1 MIMKLRDIYVK
12 AFRLFDEEHI
22 EFVNERFAD
31 NGCADFV
38 TIYAP
43 NGFGKT
49 SLFDAIEFGM
59 TKNIKRLKFSNFKE
73 NVESDKKL
81 SDIGSF
87 IHNKK
92 RPDDT
97 VTIRLGMEGHDGGN
111 IETKVDKN
119 DERSLLIS
127 EPSNKYFSKVML
139 AQDWFSEFLSA
150 QKADS
155 RFKIF
160 MDNFHD
166 SEGLLDYHAQL
177 KTASTKLKSK
187 IKEDTEKKKK
197 KANSLKNE
205 VDENI
210 LEQVDKMQ
218 STLKELLIGVSWKRK
233 IDEADLK
240 KLNFEASRLLE
251 NIEKKTDDNNLVR
264 SNCQIALTGQDGLIP
279 VDKLDEACQ
288 ALQKS
293 KNKLEKL
300 KAIYAKVIKLKELIA
315 LIEKLNTEKKTL
327 EEWNK
332 VLSFLIEKNSA
343 YRDYLKQI
351 DAQEKI
357 IIKNTVE
364 EKLLVRLQGK
374 YITERNGYEVKLTE
388 LKKELLKIENSIK
401 EFPARYAQYEAE
413 LKETKEKEQQK
424 SSIEKEQIQ
433 KKQSKESIESRV
445 KHLTQLRQTVKER
458 KIEQEIDGYNEKTKR
473 IVSLTKEIKLLAKQ
487 IEDVDGAIKKQLS
500 YKDKVEELLLHSK
513 ELIDAQKKGVCPL
526 CGHDYHST
534 EALLKSIEANKAIS
548 ETLDVLGTQKVKLHA
563 SVNEKNLELNVIYTS
578 LNEEIGQTLYQANV
592 DLTSELTAIKEKEK
606 ELGGY
611 EQRIKEL
618 KKRKDEEFKDFSG
631 LTREQIEK
639 SNEEERI
646 RLSKQIEETDGLLKK
661 NIENAKKLTSSIEG
675 LNAKTEDAKK
685 IINEIKTREDYLTYE
700 QNLNGASSDESMVS
714 IWKQKTSDNIKLI
727 GELQEKVKES
737 TSERKILEEKEQIT
751 IAMEAPITSDL
762 SEADRESNN
771 QQKCY
776 SETIRFIHDK
786 CGVTKVDGQTEVME
800 IVTALKTA
808 NEDYK
813 KQKELLDKQRDA
825 LQEYQT
831 LLKLAGELNEQRT
844 IKKEIEELGKQ
855 IEIEKGNKEAVDKE
869 IVDLEN
875 YLDQYVRNFFQVD
888 LINRLY
894 NQIDPHPEY
903 KKIEFNCD
911 FKYQQPRLNV
921 FMGKRDENDQIVPN
935 LYFSTAQVNI
945 LSFCIFMAK
954 ALFAK
959 NDKGEDL
966 GCIFIDDPIQALDD
980 INILSMIDLL
990 RNVAF
995 SLHKQ
1000 VILTTHDQNFF
1011 ELLQKKIPQDKF
1023 NACYL
1028 KAVTRGKFERV
1039 S

>member
-1 MIMKLRDIYVK
+1 MIMKLRDIYIK

-22 EFVNERFAD
+22 EFVNKRFAD

-81 SDIGSF
+81 SDMGSF

-97 VTIRLGMEGHDGGN
+97 VTIKLGMEDHEGGD
-111 IETKVDKN
+111 IETKVDKA

-127 EPSNKYFSKVML
+127 EPSNRYFSKVML

-150 QKADS
+150 QKAES

-177 KTASTKLKSK
+177 KTASNKLKSE
-187 IKEDTEKKKK
+187 IKGDTEKKKK

-210 LEQVDKMQ
+210 LEQVDKMR
-218 STLKELLIGVSWKRK
+218 STLKELLLEVSWKRK

-240 KLNFEASRLLE
+240 KLNFEASRLFE
-251 NIEKKTDDNNLVR
+251 KIEKKTGDNNLVR
-264 SNCQIALTGQDGLIP
+264 NNCQIALTGQDGLVP
-279 VDKLDEACQ
+279 VDNLDEACKT
-288 ALQKS
+288 LQNCK
-293 KNKLEKL
+293 KKLEKL
-300 KAIYAKVIKLKELIA
+300 KTIHSKIIRLKGLTA
-315 LIEKLNTEKKTL
+315 LVEKFYTEKNML

-332 VLSFLIEKNSA
+332 ALSFLIEKNSV
-343 YRDYLKQI
+343 YRDCLKQI
-351 DAQEKI
+351 DAQDNI
-357 IIKNTVE
+357 IVKHTVE
-364 EKLLVRLQGK
+364 EKLLVQLRGK
-374 YITERNGYEVKLTE
+374 YATEQTGYEEKLTE
-388 LKKELLKIENSIK
+388 LKKELLKIEKSIK

-413 LKETKEKEQQK
+413 LKETKEKEQQR
-424 SSIEKEQIQ
+424 SSLEKKLIQ
-433 KKQSKESIESRV
+433 NKLSKESIESRF
-445 KHLTQLRQTVKER
+445 KQLTQLRQAVKER
-458 KIEQEIDGYNEKTKR
+458 NIEQEIDGYNEKTKR
-473 IVSLTKEIKLLAKQ
+473 IVALTKEIEPLAKQ
-487 IEDVDGAIKKQLS
+487 IEVVDGAIKKQIS
-500 YKDKVEELLLHSK
+500 YKGKVEELLLYSK
-513 ELIDAQKKGVCPL
+513 ELIDVQKKGVCPL

-534 EALLKSIEANKAIS
+534 DALLKSIEANKAIS

-563 SVNEKNLELNVIYTS
+563 NVNEKNLELSVIYAS
-578 LNEEIGQTLYQANV
+578 LDEEIGQALYQANV
-592 DLTSELTAIKEKEK
+592 DLTTELTAIKEKEK
-606 ELGGY
+606 ELG
-611 EQRIKEL
+611 ECELRIKEL
-618 KKRKDEEFKDFSG
+618 KKRRNEEFKDFSL

-639 SNEEERI
+639 SNEEERT
-646 RLSKQIEETDGLLKK
+646 RLSKQIEETNGLLKK
-661 NIENAKKLTSSIEG
+661 NIENVKNLVDNIEG
-675 LNAKTEDAKK
+675 LNVKIEDAKK
-685 IINEIKTREDYLTYE
+685 IINGIKTREDYLTYE
-700 QNLNGASSDESMVS
+700 KNLNGASSDESMVS
-714 IWKQKTSDNIKLI
+714 IWKQKISDNIKQI
-727 GELQEKVKES
+727 GELQEKVKEA
-737 TSERKILEEKEQIT
+737 TSERKTLEEKEQISMT
-751 IAMEAPITSDL
+751 VEAQITNDL
-762 SEADRESNN
+762 AEADREVNN
-771 QQKCY
+771 QQKRY

-800 IVTALKTA
+800 IVTAFKTA

-825 LQEYQT
+825 LQEYKS
-831 LLKLAGELNEQRT
+831 LLKLAGELSEQRT

-855 IEIEKGNKEAVDKE
+855 IVIEKENKEAVDKE

-894 NQIDPHPEY
+894 NQIDPHPDY
-903 KKIEFNCD
+903 KKIEFSCD

-1039 S
+1039 N

>member
-1 MIMKLRDIYVK
+1 MKLRDIYVK

-22 EFVNERFAD
+22 EFVNERFAN

-81 SDIGSF
+81 SDMGSF

-92 RPDDT
+92 KPDDI
-97 VTIRLGMEGHDGGN
+97 VTIKLGLEGHDVGD
-111 IETKVDKN
+111 IETKVNKN

-150 QKADS
+150 QKAES

-160 MDNFHD
+160 MENFYD

-177 KTASTKLKSK
+177 KTVSNKLKSE
-187 IKEDTEKKKK
+187 IKGDSDKKKK
-197 KANSLKNE
+197 KANSIKNE

-210 LEQVDKMQ
+210 MDQVDKMQ
-218 STLKELLIGVSWKRK
+218 STLNELLIEVSWKRK
-233 IDEADLK
+233 IEETYLK

-251 NIEKKTDDNNLVR
+251 NIEKKTGYNNLVR
-264 SNCQIALTGQDGLIP
+264 ENCQIILTGQDGLIP
-279 VDKLDEACQ
+279 VDKLDEACKT
-288 ALQKS
+288 LQNCK
-293 KNKLEKL
+293 KRQEELKTIHTKIIRL
-300 KAIYAKVIKLKELIA
+300 KALTA
-315 LIEKLNTEKKTL
+315 LVEKLNAEKNML

-332 VLSFLIEKNSA
+332 VLSFLIEKNPV

-351 DAQEKI
+351 DAQENI
-357 IIKNTVE
+357 IIKHTVE
-364 EKLLVRLQGK
+364 EKLLVQLQGK
-374 YITERNGYEVKLTE
+374 YATERTGYEGKLTE
-388 LKKELLKIENSIK
+388 LKKELLKIGNSIK

-413 LKETKEKEQQK
+413 LKETREKEQQK
-424 SSIEKEQIQ
+424 SSLEKKLIQ
-433 KKQSKESIESRV
+433 NKQAKESIENRV
-445 KHLTQLRQTVKER
+445 KQLTQLRQAVKVR
-458 KIEQEIDGYNEKTKR
+458 NIEQEIDGYNEKTKR
-473 IVSLTKEIKLLAKQ
+473 IVALTKEIESLAKQ
-487 IEDVDGAIKKQLS
+487 IEVVDGAIKKQIS
-500 YKDKVEELLLHSK
+500 YKDKVEELLLYSK

-534 EALLKSIEANKAIS
+534 DELLKSIEANKAIS

-661 NIENAKKLTSSIEG
+661 NIENAQKLTSSIEG

-751 IAMEAPITSDL
+751 IAMEAQITNDL
-762 SEADRESNN
+762 AETDRESNN
-771 QQKCY
+771 QQKRY
-776 SETIRFIHDK
+776 SETIQFIHDK
-786 CGVTKVDGQTEVME
+786 CGVTTVDGQTEVME
-800 IVTALKTA
+800 IVTAFKTA
-808 NEDYK
+808 NENYK

-825 LQEYQT
+825 LQEYQG

-855 IEIEKGNKEAVDKE
+855 IEIEKEYKGAVDKE

-875 YLDQYVRNFFQVD
+875 YLDRYVRNFFQVD
-888 LINRLY
+888 LINKLY
-894 NQIDPHPEY
+894 NQIDPHPDY

-921 FMGKRDENDQIVPN
+921 FMGKKDENEQIVPN

-1028 KAVTRGKFERV
+1028 KAVARGKFERV

>member
-1 MIMKLRDIYVK
+1 MKLRDIYVK

-31 NGCADFV
+31 SGCADFV

-59 TKNIKRLKFSNFKE
+59 TKNIKRLKFNNFKE

-97 VTIRLGMEGHDGGN
+97 ITIKLGMEGYDGGD
-111 IETKVDKN
+111 IETEVDKD

-166 SEGLLDYHAQL
+166 SEELLDYHAKL
-177 KTASTKLKSK
+177 KTASNKLKSE
-187 IKEDTEKKKK
+187 IKGDSEKKKK
-197 KANSLKNE
+197 KVTSLKNE

-218 STLKELLIGVSWKRK
+218 STLKELFVKVSWKRK

-240 KLNFEASRLLE
+240 KLSFEASRLLE
-251 NIEKKTDDNNLVR
+251 NIEKKTGDNNLVR
-264 SNCQIALTGQDGLIP
+264 NNCQIALTGQDGLIP
-279 VDKLDEACQ
+279 VENLGEASQ
-288 ALQKS
+288 ALQNS
-293 KNKLEKL
+293 KNKLENL
-300 KAIYAKVIKLKELIA
+300 KSIQAKVIKLKELIA
-315 LIEKLNTEKKTL
+315 LIEKLNIDMKTL

-332 VLSFLIEKNSA
+332 VLSYLIKNNSV
-343 YRDYLKQI
+343 YRDFLKQI
-351 DAQEKI
+351 DYQEKI
-357 IIKNTVE
+357 IIKNAVD
-364 EKLLVRLQGK
+364 EKLLVKLQGK
-374 YITERNGYEVKLTE
+374 NTTERNGYEVKLTE
-388 LKKELLKIENSIK
+388 LKKELLKIENSVK
-401 EFPARYAQYEAE
+401 ELPVRYAQYEAE
-413 LKETKEKEQQK
+413 LKETEEKEQQK
-424 SSIEKEQIQ
+424 SGIEKELIQ
-433 KKQSKESIESRV
+433 KKQSKEGIESRI
-445 KHLTQLRQTVKER
+445 KQLTQLCQTVKER

-473 IVSLTKEIKLLAKQ
+473 IVALTKEIESLAKQ
-487 IEDVDGAIKKQLS
+487 IEDVDGTIKKQLS

-534 EALLKSIEANKAIS
+534 ETLLKSIEANKAIS

-563 SVNEKNLELNVIYTS
+563 SVNERKLELNFIYTS
-578 LNEEIGQTLYQANV
+578 LDEEIGQALYQANA
-592 DLTSELTAIKEKEK
+592 DLTTELGAIKEKEK
-606 ELGGY
+606 ELEEC

-618 KKRKDEEFKDFSG
+618 KKRKDEEFKVFSG
-631 LTREQIEK
+631 LTQEQIEK
-639 SNEEERI
+639 SKEEERTRFSI
-646 RLSKQIEETDGLLKK
+646 QIEETDGLLKK
-661 NIENAKKLTSSIEG
+661 TIENAKKLTSSIEG
-675 LNAKTEDAKK
+675 LNTKTEEAKK

-700 QNLNGASSDESMVS
+700 KNLNGASSDESMVS
-714 IWKQKTSDNIKLI
+714 IWKQKISDNIKLI
-727 GELQEKVKES
+727 GELQEKVKEL
-737 TSERKILEEKEQIT
+737 TSERKELEEKEQIT
-751 IAMEAPITSDL
+751 IAMEAQITSDL
-762 SEADRESNN
+762 SEADREVNN
-771 QQKCY
+771 QQKRY
-776 SETIRFIHDK
+776 SETIQFIHDK
-786 CGVTKVDGQTEVME
+786 CGVANVDGQTEVRE
-800 IVTALKTA
+800 IVTAFKTA

-813 KQKELLDKQRDA
+813 KQKELFDKQRDA
-825 LQEYQT
+825 LKDYQI

-844 IKKEIEELGKQ
+844 VKKEIEELGKQ
-855 IEIEKGNKEAVDKE
+855 IEIEKENKEAVDKE
-869 IVDLEN
+869 IVELEN
-875 YLDQYVRNFFQVD
+875 YLDKYVRNFFQVD

-894 NQIDPHPEY
+894 NQIDPHPDY

-911 FKYQQPRLNV
+911 FKHQQPRLNI

>member
-1 MIMKLRDIYVK
+1 MKLRDIYVK

-31 NGCADFV
+31 RGCADFV

-97 VTIRLGMEGHDGGN
+97 VTIKLGMEGHDGGD
-111 IETKVDKN
+111 IETKVDKA

-166 SEGLLDYHAQL
+166 SEGLLEYHAQL
-177 KTASTKLKSK
+177 KTASNKLKSE
-187 IKEDTEKKKK
+187 IKGDAEKKKK

-218 STLKELLIGVSWKRK
+218 SILKELLIEVSWKRK

-279 VDKLDEACQ
+279 VDKLDEASQ
-288 ALQKS
+288 ALQNS
-293 KNKLEKL
+293 MNKLEKL

-315 LIEKLNTEKKTL
+315 LIEK
-327 EEWNK
+327 
-332 VLSFLIEKNSA
+332 NSA
-343 YRDYLKQI
+343 YRDFLKQI
-351 DAQEKI
+351 GTQEKI

-364 EKLLVRLQGK
+364 EKLLVQLQGK
-374 YITERNGYEVKLTE
+374 YTTERNGYEVKLTE

-445 KHLTQLRQTVKER
+445 KQLTQLRQTVKER

-473 IVSLTKEIKLLAKQ
+473 IVSLTKEIELLAKQ

-534 EALLKSIEANKAIS
+534 EALLKSIEANNAIS

-606 ELGGY
+606 ELGEC

-661 NIENAKKLTSSIEG
+661 NIENAQKLTSSIEG

-685 IINEIKTREDYLTYE
+685 IINEIKTREDYLTYKK
-700 QNLNGASSDESMVS
+700 NLNGASSDESMVS
-714 IWKQKTSDNIKLI
+714 IWKQKTSDNIRLI
-727 GELQEKVKES
+727 GELLEKVKES
-737 TSERKILEEKEQIT
+737 TSERKKLEEKEQIT
-751 IAMEAPITSDL
+751 IAMETKMTSDL
-762 SEADRESNN
+762 SEADREANN

-800 IVTALKTA
+800 IVTAFKTA
-808 NEDYK
+808 NENYK

-894 NQIDPHPEY
+894 NQIDPHPDY

-921 FMGKRDENDQIVPN
+921 FLGKRDENDQIVPN

>member
-1 MIMKLRDIYVK
+1 MKLRDIYVK

-22 EFVNERFAD
+22 EFVNERFAN

-81 SDIGSF
+81 SDMGSF

-92 RPDDT
+92 KPDDT
-97 VTIRLGMEGHDGGN
+97 VTIKLGLEGHDGGD
-111 IETKVDKN
+111 IETKVNKN

-150 QKADS
+150 QKAES

-160 MDNFHD
+160 MENFYD

-177 KTASTKLKSK
+177 KTASNKLKSE
-187 IKEDTEKKKK
+187 IRGDSEKKKK
-197 KANSLKNE
+197 KANCIKNE

-210 LEQVDKMQ
+210 MDQVDKMQ
-218 STLKELLIGVSWKRK
+218 STLNELLIEVSWKRK
-233 IDEADLK
+233 IEETDLK

-251 NIEKKTDDNNLVR
+251 NIEKKTGYNNLVR
-264 SNCQIALTGQDGLIP
+264 GNCQIILTGQDGLIP
-279 VDKLDEACQ
+279 VDNLAEACKT
-288 ALQKS
+288 LQNCK
-293 KNKLEKL
+293 KKLEELKTIHARIIRL
-300 KAIYAKVIKLKELIA
+300 KALTAKV
-315 LIEKLNTEKKTL
+315 EKLNTEKKML

-332 VLSFLIEKNSA
+332 ALSFLIEKNPV

-351 DAQEKI
+351 DAQENI
-357 IIKNTVE
+357 IIKHTVE
-364 EKLLVRLQGK
+364 EKQLVQLRGK
-374 YITERNGYEVKLTE
+374 YATERTGYEEKLRE
-388 LKKELLKIENSIK
+388 LKKELLKIGNSIK

-413 LKETKEKEQQK
+413 LKETRENEQQK
-424 SSIEKEQIQ
+424 SSLEKKLIQ
-433 KKQSKESIESRV
+433 NKQAKESIESRV
-445 KHLTQLRQTVKER
+445 KQLTQLRQAVKER
-458 KIEQEIDGYNEKTKR
+458 NIEQEIDGYNEKTKR
-473 IVSLTKEIKLLAKQ
+473 IVALTKEIESLAKQ
-487 IEDVDGAIKKQLS
+487 IEVVDGAIKKQIS
-500 YKDKVEELLLHSK
+500 YKDKVEELLLYSK

-534 EALLKSIEANKAIS
+534 DELLKSIEANEAIS
-548 ETLDVLGTQKVKLHA
+548 ETLDVLGTQKVKLQA
-563 SVNEKNLELNVIYTS
+563 SVNEKNLELNVIFTS
-578 LNEEIGQTLYQANV
+578 LDEEIGKALYQANV
-592 DLTSELTAIKEKEK
+592 DMTTELTAIKEKEK
-606 ELGGY
+606 ELG
-611 EQRIKEL
+611 ECDLRIKEL
-618 KKRKDEEFKDFSG
+618 KKRKDEEFKDFSV

-639 SNEEERI
+639 SNEGEWS

-661 NIENAKKLTSSIEG
+661 NIEDEKKLVNSIEG
-675 LNAKTEDAKK
+675 LNVKIEDAKK

-700 QNLNGASSDESMVS
+700 KNLNGASSDESMVS
-714 IWKQKTSDNIKLI
+714 IWKQKISDNIKQI
-727 GELQEKVKES
+727 GELQEQVKEA
-737 TSERKILEEKEQIT
+737 TSERKTLEEKEQISMT
-751 IAMEAPITSDL
+751 MEVQITNDL
-762 SEADRESNN
+762 VEADRESNN
-771 QQKCY
+771 QQKRY
-776 SETIRFIHDK
+776 YETIQFIHDK

-800 IVTALKTA
+800 IVTAFKTA
-808 NEDYK
+808 NEDYM

-825 LQEYQT
+825 LQEYQS

-844 IKKEIEELGKQ
+844 IKKEIEKLEKQ
-855 IEIEKGNKEAVDKE
+855 IEIEKENKGAVDKE

-875 YLDQYVRNFFQVD
+875 YLDRYVRNFFQVD
-888 LINRLY
+888 LINKLY
-894 NQIDPHPEY
+894 NQIDPHPDY

-911 FKYQQPRLNV
+911 FRYQHPRLNV
-921 FMGKRDENDQIVPN
+921 FMGKKDVNDQIVPN